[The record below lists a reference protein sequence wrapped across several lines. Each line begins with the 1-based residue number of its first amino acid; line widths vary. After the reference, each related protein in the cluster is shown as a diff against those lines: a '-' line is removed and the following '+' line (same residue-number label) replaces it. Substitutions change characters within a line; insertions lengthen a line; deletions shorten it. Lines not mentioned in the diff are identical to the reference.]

1 MTEVTRPPEPGTPD
15 GPAVDLRDSLYP
27 AGMQPRPEPGLRT
40 DLAPEPTDSS
50 LSYESGL
57 ELKARSQWAYARSRF
72 LRHRLAMGS
81 FVVLAA
87 ILLCAVFAGQ
97 IASYPYDGIDL
108 NHINAKPT
116 TTAHHYFGTDQ
127 LGRDYF
133 TRVLYGIRTSAR
145 VAFFV
150 SILSTV
156 LGTLV
161 GAFAGYFGGW
171 LDNLLMRFTDLILT
185 LPPLAI
191 LLVAAARL
199 GNGKIDFGI
208 FSLGQ
213 EYRVAFILAFLFW
226 TGIARVVRGLFLSLR
241 EKEYVEAAK
250 ASGSGDVRIIFR
262 HMLPNS
268 MGPII
273 VNMTLI
279 TAGAI
284 LTEAALSF
292 LGFGIKPP
300 TPALGKLIAEGET
313 QMQTQWWLV
322 VFPGLTIV
330 AIVMCINFIGDGLRD
345 ALDPTQRRIRA

>member
-1 MTEVTRPPEPGTPD
+1 MTEVSRHPEPGSPD
-15 GPAVDLRDSLYP
+15 APSVDLSDSLYP
-27 AGMQPRPEPGLRT
+27 AGSQIRT
-40 DLAPEPTDSS
+40 QSGMPTDIAPELTDRE
-50 LSYESGL
+50 LAYESGL
-57 ELKARSQWAYARSRF
+57 ELKARSQWASARRRF

-81 FVVLAA
+81 LVVLVA
-87 ILLCAVFAGQ
+87 ILGAGVFAGH

-108 NHINAKPT
+108 NNLNAPPT
-116 TTAHHYFGTDQ
+116 THGHHYFGTDQ

-133 TRVLYGIRTSAR
+133 TRVLFGIRTSAR
-145 VAFFV
+145 VAFLV
-150 SILSTV
+150 AALSTV
-156 LGTLV
+156 FGSLV
-161 GAFAGYFGGW
+161 GAIAGYFGGW
-171 LDNLLMRFTDLILT
+171 IDNLLMRFTDLVLT
-185 LPPLAI
+185 LPPLAV
-191 LLVAAARL
+191 LLVASARL
-199 GNGKIDFGI
+199 GNGD
-208 FSLGQ
+208 Q
-213 EYRVAFILAFLFW
+213 YRVAFILAFLFW
-226 TGIARVVRGLFLSLR
+226 MGIARVVRGLFLSLR

-250 ASGSGDVRIIFR
+250 ASGSGDLRIIFR

-273 VNMTLI
+273 VNMTLV

-300 TPALGKLIAEGET
+300 TPALGKLISEGET

-345 ALDPTQRRIRA
+345 ALDPTQRRVRA